1 MHVRRTAQNVF
12 AELGDGVDQ
21 VFAVVDDQ
29 QHLPVAQTVGKT
41 AQGGVVVQGQF
52 EQRRQMTVDHQ
63 RAVDRGQVQQAN
75 AVPVATDHL
84 FGDPQGHGGLADAA
98 GTDEGDEALAWQLH
112 HQIVDQGLPAD
123 HSRAAHRQVMPARC
137 ASHGRWRLLG
147 LLQ

>member
-52 EQRRQMTVDHQ
+52 EQRRQVAVDHQ

-84 FGDPQGHGGLADAA
+84 LGDPQGHSGLANAA
-98 GTDEGDEALAWQLH
+98 GADQGDEALAGQLL
-112 HQIVDQGLPAD
+112 HQVVDQRLPAD
-123 HSRAAHRQVMPARC
+123 HACATHRQVMLARR
-137 ASHGRWRLLG
+137 AGHGRWRLLG
-147 LLQ
+147 LFQ